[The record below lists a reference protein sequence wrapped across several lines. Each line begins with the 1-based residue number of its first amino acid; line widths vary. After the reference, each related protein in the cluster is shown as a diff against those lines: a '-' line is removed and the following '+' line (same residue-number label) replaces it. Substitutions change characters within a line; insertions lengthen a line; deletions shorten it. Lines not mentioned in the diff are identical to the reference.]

1 MNAMGACVYGGRLRD
16 AEKTVLELLAIH
28 YSEVL
33 VIWGLSMM
41 AQYVDTGNCQQNCS
55 SSI

>member
-16 AEKTVLELLAIH
+16 AEKMVLELLAIH

>member
-16 AEKTVLELLAIH
+16 AEKSVLELLDIH

-33 VIWGLSMM
+33 VNLGSIIDDGACSM
-41 AQYVDTGNCQQNCS
+41 
-55 SSI
+55 